1 MLRTADAYW
10 QGLRDGRE
18 VYYRGQRVADV
29 TAHPALG
36 LGARHTALDYLLAED
51 PAHRPLLVTA
61 DGAGAPVSRYF
72 HIPRTADDLRRRND
86 LIETVTRAGNSF
98 VPLIKEIGTD
108 AIFALMIVAAQVDRQ
123 AGTGYVRRVEEF
135 YRHCRDGDRAMA
147 VAQTDVKGHRG
158 LRPHEQAEPDTYVHV
173 VERRSDG
180 IVVRGAK
187 AHTTNAVY
195 ADEIIVLPTRA
206 LGREDA
212 DWAVAFA
219 VPAATRGVRMLA
231 SPRGFSA
238 TSTFDNPLSA
248 RYKTVESLTIF
259 EDVFV
264 PMERV
269 FLLGEWQAAGPL
281 AKTFVEFHRFT
292 AVSYKPPLLEL
303 LLGAAALLADYNGIA
318 TAGHVRDKLVQLI
331 MYLETVRGLTRAAAL
346 ECQVKEGIAVPNVVY
361 ANAAKYHFAAHYHDA
376 VRAVQDIAGG
386 LVVTAPMEEDWREPA
401 TRAAMERYLVGTVG
415 AEERLRAMNLV
426 RDLTA
431 SDLGGYLE
439 VLAIHAEGS
448 LEAQKLTVLMDTDLD
463 AYKAYA
469 RRAAGIGEPQP

>member
-1 MLRTADAYW
+1 M
-10 QGLRDGRE
+10 
-18 VYYRGQRVADV
+18 
-29 TAHPALG
+29 
-36 LGARHTALDYLLAED
+36 
-51 PAHRPLLVTA
+51 
-61 DGAGAPVSRYF
+61 
-72 HIPRTADDLRRRND
+72 
-86 LIETVTRAGNSF
+86 
-98 VPLIKEIGTD
+98 
-108 AIFALMIVAAQVDRQ
+108 
-123 AGTGYVRRVEEF
+123 
-135 YRHCRDGDRAMA
+135 
-147 VAQTDVKGHRG
+147 
-158 LRPHEQAEPDTYVHV
+158 
-173 VERRSDG
+173 VERRPDG

-238 TSTFDNPLSA
+238 TSVFDNPLSA
-248 RYKTVESLTIF
+248 RYQTVESLTVF

-269 FLLGEWQAAGPL
+269 FLLGQWQAAGLL

-292 AVSYKPPLLEL
+292 AISYKPPLLEL
-303 LLGAAALLADYNGIA
+303 LVGAAALLADYNGIA
-318 TAGHVRDKLVQLI
+318 GAGHVRDKLVALV
-331 MYLETVRGLTRAAAL
+331 MYLETVRGLTHAAAV
-346 ECQVKEGIAVPNVVY
+346 ECQAKDGIAVPHVIY
-361 ANAAKYHFAAHYHDA
+361 TNAAKHYFAAHYHEA

-386 LVVTAPMEEDWREPA
+386 LVVTAPVEEDWNAPE
-401 TRAAMERYLVGTVG
+401 TRAVMERYLVGAVG

-426 RDLTA
+426 RDMTA

-448 LEAQKLTVLMDTDLD
+448 LEAQKLTILADVDLEP
-463 AYKAYA
+463 YRAYA
-469 RRAAGIGEPQP
+469 RRLAGIPEAPGRPQIGT